1 MLVGTKAIT
10 MFKKNPKISIIGMG
24 YVGLPLAIEFGK
36 YFNITAYDLN
46 EKRINQLKKGI
57 DKNLQ
62 FKKRE
67 ILNKKII
74 YSNKKKN
81 LKDTDIFVVTVPTP
95 LKKNNTPDLQPV
107 IHATKIIEKYLKK
120 NNIIIY
126 ESTVYPGCTEEI
138 CLPILNHSKKLKYN
152 IDFFIGYS
160 PERINVGDK
169 KHNIS
174 NIIKVVS
181 ASNKQVANYIGKIY
195 GKIIKAGIHIAPSI
209 KVAEAAK
216 VIENSQRDL
225 NIAFMNE
232 LSQVFYKLGISFNE
246 VIDAASTKWNFIKF
260 RPGLVGGH
268 CIGVD
273 PYYLTYKAKK
283 IGLNPQVILA
293 GRKINDYM
301 SKHIVQKYHLNIK
314 KLKKNVKKI
323 LILGLTFKE
332 NCPDIRN
339 SKAFDVCKYLLKLK
353 YDVSLYDPFVKKND
367 LPKFYQKFFRKN
379 LKKNYYQ
386 GGLLLVNHDSFL
398 KNWKKYISLFK
409 TNSPIFDLNNKL
421 NTKNISLKL

>member
-1 MLVGTKAIT
+1 M

-24 YVGLPLAIEFGK
+24 YVGLPLALEFSK
-36 YFNITAYDLN
+36 YYSVNGFDIDF
-46 EKRINQLKKGI
+46 KRIKQLKRGI

-62 FKKRE
+62 FKKKT
-67 ILNKKII
+67 ILKKNIIYTNEKKI
-74 YSNKKKN
+74 
-81 LKDTDIFVVTVPTP
+81 LKGSDIFIITVPTP
-95 LKKNNTPDLQPV
+95 LKKNNKPDLQP
-107 IHATKIIEKYLKK
+107 IIQATKIIKKYLKK
-120 NNIIIY
+120 NIIIIY

-138 CLPILNHSKKLKYN
+138 CLPILQNSKKLDFN
-152 IDFFIGYS
+152 SDFFLGYS

-169 KHNIS
+169 NHNIS
-174 NIIKVVS
+174 NIVKVIS
-181 ASNKQVANYIGKIY
+181 GSNHKVALYISKIY

-232 LSQVFYKLGISFNE
+232 LSKIFLKMGISFND
-246 VIDAASTKWNFIKF
+246 VINAASTKWNFIKF

-273 PYYLTYKAKK
+273 PYYLTFKAKK
-283 IGLNPQVILA
+283 LGFNPKVLLA
-293 GRKINDYM
+293 GRKTNDYM
-301 SKHIVQKYHLNIK
+301 SKHVAERYHMNIK
-314 KLKKNVKKI
+314 KLKIKIKKL

-332 NCPDIRN
+332 NCTDVRN
-339 SKAFDVCKYLLKLK
+339 SKALDVFKYLKK
-353 YDVSLYDPFVKKND
+353 MNYNIDLYDPNIKKED
-367 LPKFYQKFFRKN
+367 LPEFYQKYFIKK

-386 GGLLLVNHDSFL
+386 GGLLLVNHDIFI
-398 KNWKKYISLFK
+398 KNWKKYKTFFK
-409 TNSPIFDLNNKL
+409 PNSPIFDINNKL